1 MTFKKLIPLVV
12 ILAILVALALYRLA
26 QDEPVDIRE
35 AARIIDLVPEDVD
48 AEDLTRLE
56 LYTGAHPEERVVLA
70 RDTADDAWKLASR
83 YNAPANGDEIAA
95 FIDTLTGLD
104 GQYRA
109 TAPEDADREPYG
121 LQVEQAFHIE
131 GYAGDDEPAFHIKN
145 GRVASPQTV
154 FMMRAGDEA
163 VYVSSV
169 DLRSEADI
177 AGPGAAPSHQTWLD
191 RELLALDSDELE
203 EIELTMPDKRLV
215 LARESSEE
223 EELDEEAAN
232 HPRGDRIIPA
242 ANQDSAVGFAAQGQE
257 MPVDIDDLEVFAPEE
272 EGESSGMQPG
282 IDGAPGQLAPPT
294 GPQQRIETPTDEW
307 MLAEGGP
314 GAPIRDEGIDGI
326 LRALGGLEAEDVVDP
341 AGEWGLEDAPFR
353 CDIRLAENPEE
364 LTVLASRPE
373 GGGPGYVRIEAT
385 HGDLVYRLE
394 PRRFEQLFPAGGDLF
409 ELPRLD
415 LESDELARIEL
426 SQPEG
431 GATLLRSE
439 EDEEWEV
446 EAPAADLNVNQ
457 SAIETMAAALA
468 SWGAADYADSMEDV
482 SVGERLVRFETQA
495 GDVHEIAVGDASQ
508 TIDGVYARL
517 DDRDPVLAMT
527 HSDLRRVFVEPRNL
541 YERTLV
547 DLATGDLASLGIE
560 REEDSYWLQRRED
573 SWLLSKNGAFQDAD
587 DEAASRLARSLVNLQ
602 ANDIVFEATEL
613 PSDVL
618 ATIQFATLDD
628 EEYTLTIG
636 EEEDG
641 LHPALFTGV
650 DQVLL
655 LTDVDVA
662 DLLISSA
669 RLTGT
674 EEDISGEEDGG
685 EEVSERT
692 DEGKETVVH
701 EDEDMKIL
709 NVEPEE
715 TVITP
720 GELEG

>member
-12 ILAILVALALYRLA
+12 ILAILVVLAVYRLA
-26 QDEPVDIRE
+26 QEDPVDIRE
-35 AARIIDLVPEDVD
+35 AARIIALVPEDVD
-48 AEDLTRLE
+48 AEELTRLE
-56 LYTGAHPEERVVLA
+56 LYAGADPEERVVLA
-70 RDTADDAWKLASR
+70 RDTADDAWEVASR

-95 FIDTLTGLD
+95 FIDTLMGLD

-109 TAPEDADREPYG
+109 RAPEDADREPYG
-121 LQVEQAFHIE
+121 LQAQEAFHVE
-131 GYAGDDEPAFHIKN
+131 GYAEGEEPAFHIKS

-169 DLRSEADI
+169 DLRSEAGVD
-177 AGPGAAPSHQTWLD
+177 GPEPAPSHQAWLD
-191 RELLALDSDELE
+191 RELLALDPDELE
-203 EIELTMPDKRLV
+203 EIELTMPDKGLV
-215 LARESSEE
+215 LARESEE
-223 EELDEEAAN
+223 EDLDEEAAN
-232 HPRGDRIIPA
+232 HPRGDRIIPD
-242 ANQDSAVGFAAQGQE
+242 ANQGLAAAFAAQGQE
-257 MPVDIDDLEVFAPEE
+257 MPVDVDDLEVFAPED
-272 EGESSGMQPG
+272 EGESSGMPPG
-282 IDGAPGQLAPPT
+282 VDGAPGQLAPPT

-314 GAPIRDEGIDGI
+314 GVPMRDEGIDAI

-341 AGEWGLEDAPFR
+341 AGDWGLEDAPFR
-353 CDIRLAENPEE
+353 CDIRLAGDREE

-373 GGGPGYVRIEAT
+373 RGGPGYARIEAT

-394 PRRFEQLFPAGGDLF
+394 PRRFEQLFPRGGDLF
-409 ELPRLD
+409 ELPSVD

-426 SQPEG
+426 VQPEG
-431 GATLLRSE
+431 GVTLLRSE
-439 EDEEWEV
+439 EEEEWEV
-446 EAPAADLNVNQ
+446 ETPAADLNVNQ

-482 SVGERLVRFETQA
+482 DVGERVARFETHA
-495 GDVHEIAVGDASQ
+495 GEVHEIAVGDESQ

-527 HSDLRRVFVEPRNL
+527 HSDRRRVFVEPRNL

-573 SWLLSKNGAFQDAD
+573 SWLLSKDGAFQDAD
-587 DEAASRLARSLVNLQ
+587 DEAAGRLARSLVNLQ

-613 PSDVL
+613 SSDVL
-618 ATIQFATLDD
+618 ATIQFATVDD

-641 LHPALFTGV
+641 LHPALLTGV

-662 DLLISSA
+662 DLLVSSG
-669 RLTGT
+669 RLTGA
-674 EEDISGEEDGG
+674 EEDGSG
-685 EEVSERT
+685 EANGGEDVSDRT
-692 DEGKETVVH
+692 DEGEETVVH
-701 EDEDMKIL
+701 EDEDTKIL

-715 TVITP
+715 TVIPP
-720 GELEG
+720 GEVEG